1 MHDTHMGSMCAEHTP
16 SHNTAVY
23 TDQHAS
29 IVYSQPVL
37 TPPTLRTLGN
47 MMLGEKHV
55 SEMRVGYIIMISCLM
70 IIALGVIFTF
80 MDRLQEILIPF
91 VLAVALSYLLT
102 PLVNFLSCH
111 GQAHRCRLHR
121 GIAVGLAFLVGV
133 GVLVFVALVLLRA
146 LTIFQERSASYADRV
161 EDLLESMFETAER
174 WGLRIASNETALQ
187 RHADHT
193 AAQEAQEL
201 VKGFL
206 SEVSVTNIILELL
219 GTAAHVAEAV
229 MYIVLFLI
237 FMLAHTSERD
247 PRNHVGYRCERKIYT
262 YIRGKSAIS
271 GFVGG
276 MHAFVLWLVGLQ
288 VHARTTPRTPSR
300 YGSTMTDSPRRSRRS
315 RTDLGGRGYG
325 SPLECSPSFS
335 TSSRM
340 WVAWAPCFC
349 PCRSSPSIL
358 SSARRRPPSPS
369 SSRLASTSSQRTS
382 WSQRSSAMQPT

>member
-1 MHDTHMGSMCAEHTP
+1 
-16 SHNTAVY
+16 
-23 TDQHAS
+23 
-29 IVYSQPVL
+29 
-37 TPPTLRTLGN
+37 
-47 MMLGEKHV
+47 MMLGDKHV

-70 IIALGVIFTF
+70 IIALGVVFTF

-174 WGLRIASNETALQ
+174 WGLRIANNETALQ

-206 SEVSVTNIILELL
+206 SEVSLTNIILELL

-288 VHARTTPRTPSR
+288 VQTRQ
-300 YGSTMTDSPRRSRRS
+300 
-315 RTDLGGRGYG
+315 
-325 SPLECSPSFS
+325 
-335 TSSRM
+335 
-340 WVAWAPCFC
+340 
-349 PCRSSPSIL
+349 
-358 SSARRRPPSPS
+358 RRRAQA
-369 SSRLASTSSQRTS
+369 LQV
-382 WSQRSSAMQPT
+382 QVHND

>member
-1 MHDTHMGSMCAEHTP
+1 MHDPEAENSPARAKNQRSHSSDGPPCA
-16 SHNTAVY
+16 
-23 TDQHAS
+23 
-29 IVYSQPVL
+29 
-37 TPPTLRTLGN
+37 TLRTLGN

>member
-1 MHDTHMGSMCAEHTP
+1 
-16 SHNTAVY
+16 
-23 TDQHAS
+23 
-29 IVYSQPVL
+29 
-37 TPPTLRTLGN
+37 
-47 MMLGEKHV
+47 MMLSERHV

-70 IIALGVIFTF
+70 IIALGVVFTF

-335 TSSRM
+335 TSSRT

-382 WSQRSSAMQPT
+382 WSPRSSAMQPT

>member
-1 MHDTHMGSMCAEHTP
+1 MCAEHTP
-16 SHNTAVY
+16 SHNTAVF

>member
-1 MHDTHMGSMCAEHTP
+1 
-16 SHNTAVY
+16 
-23 TDQHAS
+23 
-29 IVYSQPVL
+29 
-37 TPPTLRTLGN
+37 